1 MRDAGVFLAARRLTE
16 RCAGCV
22 TGDCWARPID
32 HGIGRDHGTI
42 LGTVDRDWSFE
53 EEGNPELDPPS
64 LWARDRGRCAGARP
78 PRTRRRLTLDPRHR
92 PRLSSGSIH
101 SA

>member
-53 EEGNPELDPPS
+53 ERGTRS
-64 LWARDRGRCAGARP
+64 LTRLRSGRATVVGAREP
-78 PRTRRRLTLDPRHR
+78 DRRERD
-92 PRLSSGSIH
+92 GG
-101 SA
+101 